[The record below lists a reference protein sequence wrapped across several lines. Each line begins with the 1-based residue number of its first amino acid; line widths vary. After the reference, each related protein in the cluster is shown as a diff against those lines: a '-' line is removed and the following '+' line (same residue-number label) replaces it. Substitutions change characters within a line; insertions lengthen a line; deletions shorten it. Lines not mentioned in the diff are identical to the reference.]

1 VTALPNILW
10 LVVMAIVL
18 VAIVFLLAAGS
29 SGY

>member
-1 VTALPNILW
+1 VTVLPNILW

-18 VAIVFLLAAGS
+18 AAIVFLLAAGS

>member
-1 VTALPNILW
+1 VTVFPNILW

-18 VAIVFLLAAGS
+18 AAIVFLLAAGS